1 MPSVKTQ
8 GSLLHLFWVQIPC
21 LDLLG
26 SVGLI
31 LLTSP
36 ESSLIAIH
44 PLFHP
49 LYVSSYASYDSLVHS
64 LPSSPAQL
72 SIKESKYMN
81 PSGMWWALMVPGVRD
96 AEMELGHENSGVCLL
111 VEEQIVKASGV
122 DEPQRLVECEVG
134 TLSGFLLAKP
144 PWGNAHRQQ
153 VMEESVGVCQQREE
167 STVGR
172 LMGHLL
178 RVGAKIVERWSYS
191 SLGV

>member
-1 MPSVKTQ
+1 MNLRFKIVFKNVLQPSYGKRNNMPTWVPSVKTQ

-36 ESSLIAIH
+36 ESSHIIYTLSST
-44 PLFHP
+44 LFMFLLMLHMT
-49 LYVSSYASYDSLVHS
+49 LLSS

-111 VEEQIVKASGV
+111 VEEQIVKASRV
-122 DEPQRLVECEVG
+122 DGSLRDLWNVRWRL
-134 TLSGFLLAKP
+134 F
-144 PWGNAHRQQ
+144 
-153 VMEESVGVCQQREE
+153 
-167 STVGR
+167 
-172 LMGHLL
+172 
-178 RVGAKIVERWSYS
+178 
-191 SLGV
+191 